1 MYKKAGLAQSNYY
14 DYLSDNLAGEVG
26 TPIWRNV
33 FILWTLRQI
42 SPDGI
47 PARLYVFS

>member
-33 FILWTLRQI
+33 LTLRMLRQI
-42 SPDGI
+42 YTIPI